1 VETQVCLCACGR
13 GVFVWVG
20 WGVCVFGGG
29 GYSKWGGVLLGGFK
43 HPVGVGRQA
52 DKLMRGWASY

>member
-1 VETQVCLCACGR
+1 
-13 GVFVWVG
+13 
-20 WGVCVFGGG
+20 VCVFGGG